1 MARLED
7 IPKKQVFKVPD
18 RYFDELPLRIQAR
31 IEAQQPVKAV
41 ASLHFSKLIL
51 RYALPLLAIGIVS
64 VLVWNKQSNQTND
77 AVALLNNISSQEL
90 VAFLEDEGITT
101 DDVLEQASL
110 DDVNLENMHKP
121 LGNISA
127 EDLDDIVNEFDINL

>member
-1 MARLED
+1 MVQLED
-7 IPKKQVFKVPD
+7 IPKKQAFKVPD

-31 IEAQQPVKAV
+31 IEAKKPAI
-41 ASLHFSKLIL
+41 AATSTNFSKLML
-51 RYALPLLAIGIVS
+51 RYALPLFAIGV
-64 VLVWNKQSNQTND
+64 VGMLLWNEQSDQRGD

-110 DDVNLENMHKP
+110 NDIDLDNMQKP
-121 LGNISA
+121 LDNISTA
-127 EDLDDIVNEFDINL
+127 DLDDLVNEFDINL